1 MEKDI
6 LNVFLYKDK
15 LRFSEIE
22 HKTEL
27 RSNKLAYHL
36 GKLISKGIVVK
47 EGENYMLSEN
57 YEHIIPYITEKQA
70 ILPVLLIVAEK
81 RGKYF
86 LYNRNKR
93 PYNGFLSLPGGR
105 ILVGENIK
113 KATMRIMKDKF
124 GINSSFKGIKSISLE
139 HVRKKGKI
147 IHSFLLMLVS
157 VFTREDI
164 KYYDLEENRKNMI
177 KSDYL
182 LLKSNL
188 KSNLKVP
195 IINSFV
201 K

>member
-1 MEKDI
+1 MEKVI
-6 LNVFLYKDK
+6 LNVFLYKNK

-22 HKTEL
+22 DKTEL
-27 RSNKLAYHL
+27 RSNKLAYYL
-36 GKLISKGIVVK
+36 KKLISKGIVVK
-47 EGENYMLSEN
+47 NGKNYMLSEN
-57 YEHIIPYITEKQA
+57 YEHLIPYITEKQA

-81 RGKYF
+81 KGKYF
-86 LYNRNKR
+86 LYHRDKR

-105 ILVGENIK
+105 IFVGENIK

-124 GINSSFKGIKSISLE
+124 EINSSFKSIKSISLE

-147 IHSFLLMLVS
+147 IYSFLLMLVS
-157 VFTREDI
+157 VSTREDI

-182 LLKSNL
+182 LLKNNL
-188 KSNLKVP
+188 DSNLKVP

>member
-6 LNVFLYKDK
+6 LNVFLYKNK

-22 HKTEL
+22 DKTES

-36 GKLISKGIVVK
+36 KKLISKGIVVK
-47 EGENYMLSEN
+47 NGENYMLSEN
-57 YEHIIPYITEKQA
+57 YEHLIPYITEKQA

-81 RGKYF
+81 KGKYF
-86 LYNRNKR
+86 LHHREKR
-93 PYNGFLSLPGGR
+93 PYNDFLSLPGGR
-105 ILVGENIK
+105 IFVGENIK

-147 IHSFLLMLVS
+147 IYSFLLMLVS
-157 VFTREDI
+157 VSTREDI

-177 KSDYL
+177 RSDYL
-182 LLKSNL
+182 LLKNNL
-188 KSNLKVP
+188 DYNLKVP

>member
-1 MEKDI
+1 MEKAI
-6 LNVFLYKDK
+6 LNVFLYKNK

-22 HKTEL
+22 DKTGL
-27 RSNKLAYHL
+27 RSNKLAYYL
-36 GKLISKGIVVK
+36 KKLIFKGIVVK
-47 EGENYMLSEN
+47 NKENYMLSESH
-57 YEHIIPYITEKQA
+57 EHLIPYIKEKQA

-81 RGKYF
+81 KGKYF
-86 LYNRNKR
+86 LYNRDKR
-93 PYNGFLSLPGGR
+93 PYNDFLSLPGGR
-105 ILVGENIK
+105 IFVGENIK

-147 IHSFLLMLVS
+147 IYSFLLILVS
-157 VFTREDI
+157 VSTKEDI

-177 KSDYL
+177 RSDYL
-182 LLKSNL
+182 LLKNNL
-188 KSNLKVP
+188 YSNLKVP

>member
-1 MEKDI
+1 MEKNI

-22 HKTEL
+22 DKTEL

-36 GKLISKGIVVK
+36 RKLISKGIVVK
-47 EGENYMLSEN
+47 EDGNYMLSEN
-57 YEHIIPYITEKQA
+57 YECLIPYITEKQA

-81 RGKYF
+81 KGKYF
-86 LYNRNKR
+86 LYHRNKR
-93 PYNGFLSLPGGR
+93 PYNDFLSLPGGR

-113 KATMRIMKDKF
+113 KATTRIMKEKF
-124 GINSSFKGIKSISLE
+124 GINSLFKSIKSISLE

-157 VFTREDI
+157 VSTREDL
-164 KYYDLEENRKNMI
+164 KYYDLEKNRKKMI
-177 KSDYL
+177 RSDYL
-182 LLKSNL
+182 LLKSNRD
-188 KSNLKVP
+188 SNLKIP

>member
-1 MEKDI
+1 MEKVI
-6 LNVFLYKDK
+6 LNVFLYKNK

-22 HKTEL
+22 DKTGL
-27 RSNKLAYHL
+27 RSNKLAYYL
-36 GKLISKGIVVK
+36 KKLISKGIVVK
-47 EGENYMLSEN
+47 NKENYMLSEK
-57 YEHIIPYITEKQA
+57 YEHLIPYLTEKQA

-81 RGKYF
+81 KGKYF
-86 LYNRNKR
+86 LYHRDKR
-93 PYNGFLSLPGGR
+93 PYNDFLSLPGGR

-147 IHSFLLMLVS
+147 IYSFLLMLVS
-157 VFTREDI
+157 VSTREDI
-164 KYYDLEENRKNMI
+164 KYYGLEENRKNMI
-177 KSDYL
+177 RSDYL
-182 LLKSNL
+182 LLKNNL
-188 KSNLKVP
+188 DSNLKVP